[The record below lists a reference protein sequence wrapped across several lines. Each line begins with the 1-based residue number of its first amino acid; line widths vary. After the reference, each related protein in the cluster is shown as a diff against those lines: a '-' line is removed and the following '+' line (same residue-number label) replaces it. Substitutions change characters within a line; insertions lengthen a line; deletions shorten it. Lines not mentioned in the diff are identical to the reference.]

1 MIRRCKKLY
10 TVKQWRRFKKTLVK
24 EDSGIK
30 YNVDIQELMCKKY
43 DIILT
48 DYKTKRERII
58 VILKKINIKNIN
70 KCIDAFNKLVQD
82 FGGFIDEITKEMD
95 SSKEEESN
103 KDKENLEKIWGKQEG
118 KSSNNFKIWSDSPTE
133 SEITRDEINLEK
145 FWGKQK

>member
-1 MIRRCKKLY
+1 MNLRCKKLY
-10 TVKQWRRFKKTLVK
+10 TVKQWARFKKTIVK
-24 EDSGIK
+24 ENQRIK

-133 SEITRDEINLEK
+133 LEITRDEINLEK
-145 FWGKQK
+145 FWGKRK